1 MPGSYTSQMSRK
13 FVAGETLY
21 SYRVV
26 CGTTNAAVILA
37 DAPTAVLAPFGTT
50 GIDGGVASGELVDV
64 LLMSAPGTR
73 LVTAGAAI
81 TKGVPVVV
89 TTGGK
94 IIAATGA
101 EEYIFGVA
109 LEAAA
114 GDNAVI
120 EVLPAVG
127 GLYVPAG
134 S

>member
-1 MPGSYTSQMSRK
+1 MPGSYTSQPSRK
-13 FVAGETLY
+13 FVAGENLA

-26 CGTTNAAVILA
+26 TGTTDAAVRLA
-37 DAPTAVLAPFGTT
+37 DAATDIPVGTT
-50 GIDGGVASGELVDV
+50 GIDGGVSSGDKVDV
-64 LLMSAPGTR
+64 LLMNAPGTR
-73 LVTAGAAI
+73 LLTAGAAI
-81 TKGVPVVV
+81 TTGGPVVV

-94 IIAATGA
+94 VIAATD

>member
-1 MPGSYTSQMSRK
+1 MPGSYTSQPSRK
-13 FVAGETLY
+13 FVAGENLA

-26 CGTTNAAVILA
+26 TCTDAAAVRLA
-37 DAPTAVLAPFGTT
+37 DDATETPVGTT
-50 GIDGGVASGELVDV
+50 GIDGGVASGEKVDV
-64 LLMSAPGTR
+64 LLMNAPGTR

-81 TKGVPVVV
+81 TKGMPVVV

-94 IIAATGA
+94 VIAVTD

-114 GDNAVI
+114 GDGAVI
-120 EVLPAVG
+120 EVLPYG
-127 GLYVPAG
+127 GGHLYVPSG

>member
-1 MPGSYTSQMSRK
+1 MPGSYTSQNSRK

-26 CGTTNAAVILA
+26 CGTTDAAVILA
-37 DAPTAVLAPFGTT
+37 DDANAPLPYGTT
-50 GIDGGVASGELVDV
+50 GIDGGVASGDLVDV

-73 LVTAGAAI
+73 LLTAGAAI
-81 TKGVPVVV
+81 TKGAPVVV

-94 IIAATGA
+94 VITATDDLFV
-101 EEYIFGVA
+101 FGVA

-120 EVLPAVG
+120 EVLPLTSGA
-127 GLYVPAG
+127 YISAG